1 MTDSKII
8 VFENEDFGELR
19 TVEIDGEVWFVGK
32 DVADILKYRNGSRDI
47 NRHVGKEDRRKVMF
61 FDGRQQKE
69 TIVINESGVYSLIS
83 VCKTVNQDIKIELVN
98 LISKCY
104 GKINNPDVYIIK
116 TRKEIEF
123 IKDLKDFLSV
133 FNIVGISQYKVDK
146 YRIDYYIPA
155 IRVAIEYDEN
165 NHKDYNTSKEQEREK
180 YISEKI
186 GCKFIRISDAESN
199 AKNIG
204 IIMQKLYQTIFSGTN
219 SKVGINESYLNTE
232 DGENNG

>member
-1 MTDSKII
+1 MTDNKII
-8 VFENEDFGELR
+8 VFENENFGELR

-47 NRHVGKEDRRKVMF
+47 NRHVDKEDRRKVML

-69 TIVINESGVYSLIS
+69 TIVINGAGVYSLIS

-98 LISKCY
+98 LISKYC
-104 GKINNPDVYIIK
+104 GKINNSDVCIIK

-133 FNIVGISQYKVDK
+133 FNIVGIPQYKVNK

-165 NHKDYNTSKEQEREK
+165 NHKDYNKSKEQEREK

-186 GCKFIRISDAESN
+186 GCKFIRISDAESD

-204 IIMQKLYQTIFSGTN
+204 IIMQKLYQTIFSGAN
-219 SKVGINESYLNTE
+219 SKAGINESYLNTE
-232 DGENNG
+232 DGDNNG